1 MGRRSRKSKRKINSL
16 FLTMLLTAVLLIMS
30 TYAWFSANKQVQINL
45 FRAKVS
51 AAEGLQISL
60 DGQTWG
66 SSVDVSPSILADL
79 AKPVA
84 SGGFGTGES
93 GIHYQFPEELVPVS
107 ADGTITGADMNFRY
121 GDISSDGSTL
131 TDTDAVSATGGGK
144 FIAFDCYFKNSSSQ
158 ATDKFQLD
166 ANSAI
171 TIGTDDTNTASVDET
186 GVQNTG
192 LEYSVRAG
200 VMLYGATAAMTA
212 DGATVRALT
221 PASGDTTPIPAKA
234 FIWEPSC
241 KSHINEVVLNDDRIA
256 AANTQFH
263 TLALNS
269 TASGTVTGVNAS
281 TVGTNTSLTEQP
293 SVQTE
298 GTSISSA
305 MTMTSTEATPTD
317 LELKGNAIMKTRIY
331 IWLEG
336 QDPDCNDTASTGKYI
351 NVLLKFTKPSVTNNS
366 GGGSG
371 GGTGG

>member
-16 FLTMLLTAVLLIMS
+16 FMTLILTAILLIMS

-66 SSVDVSPSILADL
+66 SSVDVSQSILADL
-79 AKPVA
+79 AKPTA
-84 SGGFGTGES
+84 SGGFGTGTD

-107 ADGTITGADMNFRY
+107 SDGTITSGDMNFRY
-121 GDISSDGSTL
+121 GDVSADGTTL
-131 TDTDAVSATGGGK
+131 TDTDAVSAQGGGK

-158 ATDKFQLD
+158 STDKFQLD

-171 TIGTDDTNTASVDET
+171 TIGTDDTNTAGVDET

-200 VMLYGATAAMTA
+200 LVLYGATAAMTA

-221 PASGDTTPIPAKA
+221 PASGDTTPIQPKG

-241 KSHINEVVLNDDRIA
+241 KSHINEVVLNDSTRVP
-256 AANTQFH
+256 AANTQFR

-269 TASGTVTGVNAS
+269 TASGTVAGINTA
-281 TVGTNTSLTEQP
+281 TVGSNTALTEQP

-298 GTSISSA
+298 GTSLASA
-305 MTMTSTEATPTD
+305 MTMTSTESTPSD

-351 NVLLKFTKPSVTNNS
+351 NVLLKFTKPNPPAS
-366 GGGSG
+366 GGGG
-371 GGTGG
+371 GGG